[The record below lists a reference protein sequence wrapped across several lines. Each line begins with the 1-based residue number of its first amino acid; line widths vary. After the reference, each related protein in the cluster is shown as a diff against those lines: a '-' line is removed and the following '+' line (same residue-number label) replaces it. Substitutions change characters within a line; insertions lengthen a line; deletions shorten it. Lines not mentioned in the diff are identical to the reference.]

1 MRLPYVTRAAVA
13 ACCLLPAAFGFTAH
27 AQDVAAD
34 VDRLVATVNGSE
46 IRQSDLTMMYQELPE
61 QYRQLPRE
69 MLFQQLLDQL
79 IVRKLLAAK
88 ARDEGLAEAPDV
100 ERRLAF
106 AEDGVL
112 QQVYAVHYI
121 DQVLTD
127 DKLRA
132 AYDQMVSDLGGQEEV
147 NARHIL
153 VETEAEAKQLIEAV
167 DGGADFAAL
176 AAEHSTGPSGKDGGS
191 LGWFA
196 AEQMVPEFSE
206 AAFALK
212 IGEVTAAPVQTQFG
226 WHVIKVEDR
235 RAQDPPS
242 FEESRTD
249 LRRAEAN
256 ELIGGMM
263 DEVRENADVRIF
275 DADGNEVV
283 EEPQHAPGV
292 LQPAD

>member
-1 MRLPYVTRAAVA
+1 MRLPCLPRAAAA
-13 ACCLLPAAFGFTAH
+13 ACCLLSAVIGMPAQ
-27 AQDVAAD
+27 AQDEADD
-34 VDRLVATVNGSE
+34 VDRLVATVDGAE
-46 IRQSDLTMMYQELPE
+46 IRQSDLTMMYQELPA

-88 ARDEGLAEAPDV
+88 AREEGLDETPDI

-121 DQVLTD
+121 DQVLTNE
-127 DKLRA
+127 KLRA
-132 AYDQMVSDLGGQEEV
+132 AYDQMVADLGGQEEV

-153 VETEAEAKQLIEAV
+153 VETEAEAKLLIEAV
-167 DGGADFAAL
+167 DGGADFATL
-176 AAEHSTGPSGKDGGS
+176 AAKHSTGPSGKEGGS
-191 LGWFA
+191 LGWFT
-196 AEQMVPEFSE
+196 AEQMVPEFSQ

-212 IGEVTAAPVQTQFG
+212 VGEVSAAPVQTQFG

-235 RAQDPPS
+235 RTQEPPS
-242 FEESRTD
+242 FDESRAD

-275 DADGNEVV
+275 DAEGNEVV
-283 EEPQHAPGV
+283 EQPETAPGL